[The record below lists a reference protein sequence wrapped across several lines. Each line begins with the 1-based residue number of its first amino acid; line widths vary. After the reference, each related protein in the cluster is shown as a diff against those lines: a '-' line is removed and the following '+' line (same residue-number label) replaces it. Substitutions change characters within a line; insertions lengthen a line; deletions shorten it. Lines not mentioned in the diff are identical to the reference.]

1 MQFLPSSLSADTRQ
15 LLRDALAKMVS
26 PVRLVFFT
34 QGRAGAERGRGVPA
48 DEEIGCD
55 ACLPAGRSL
64 REIASLSDLIT
75 VEEHNLVLERG
86 TAAAYRVDRAPT
98 IAVVGDR
105 DRGIRF
111 IGAPGGYELMALAD
125 AILLVSTGDSGL
137 SPESRARVAQ
147 VPGPLDVQVLVTP
160 T

>member
-1 MQFLPSSLSADTRQ
+1 MLSNDTRHV
-15 LLRDALAKMVS
+15 LHDALAKMVS

-48 DEEIGCD
+48 DEEIGCEG
-55 ACLPAGRSL
+55 CLHAGQIL
-64 REIASLSDLIT
+64 REIASLNDLIT
-75 VEEHNLVLERG
+75 IEEHNLVLEREMAE
-86 TAAAYRVDRAPT
+86 TYRVDRAPT

-105 DRGIRF
+105 DCGIRF
-111 IGAPGGYELMALAD
+111 AGAPGGYELMALVD

-137 SPESRARVAQ
+137 APGSRALVAQ
-147 VPGPLDVQVLVTP
+147 VLRPLDVQVFVTP